1 MLKAGFSRV
10 DITPPLG
17 TDIQGYFFHR
27 YASGVLDPLY
37 LNAIAFS
44 DNDTTA
50 VIISVDAIMIGMDYC
65 NEIREYVSEK
75 TGLSKESIMICALH
89 QHTSFGLRNPKDN
102 NIMQNKSYLDFLWSR
117 FADVCKMALDDMSDA
132 TLFTGEEET
141 EEKISFIR
149 RYVMKSGEIETNP
162 QGRYLEVERPYRK
175 ADNTVR
181 ICRFKRDGKN
191 DIALVNFSTHADVV
205 HGDKFSAD
213 WPGFARSFV
222 EKRLENVSCMLTVGA
237 QGDSNHADFTIPEYK
252 DGYEHSRHMGEMIA
266 KSVIRIW
273 DKLKKENG
281 FKISVAST
289 LVFNKTRTD
298 GIDSYNE
305 AKEFL
310 EYSKKNNLTGGEH
323 ITKLGNATRIVSLRN
338 APIFQKVPISV
349 INLGRIGFV
358 GFGGEPFTEYADK
371 IREGAEGRFIIT
383 SCCTNGGEGYLP
395 TKEAF
400 NEGGY
405 EAGSSPF
412 SPELEEQCVK
422 AALELLIK

>member
-27 YASGVLDPLY
+27 YAAGVLDPLY
-37 LNAIAFS
+37 LNALAFS
-44 DNDTTA
+44 DGEKSA
-50 VIISVDAIMIGMDYC
+50 VIVSVDAIMIEMTYC
-65 NEIREYVSEK
+65 NEILEHISKK
-75 TGLSKESIMICALH
+75 TGIDKDSVMICALH
-89 QHTSFGLRNPKDN
+89 QHTSFGLRTPKN
-102 NIMQNKSYLDFLWSR
+102 NNVMQNKAFLDFLYDR
-117 FADVCKMALDDMSDA
+117 FADVVKMAVDDMSEA
-132 TLFTGEEET
+132 KLSTGEEET
-141 EEKISFIR
+141 DEKIAFIR
-149 RYVMKSGEIETNP
+149 RYVMKSGAIETNP
-162 QGRYLEVERPYRK
+162 QDSYLEVERPYRK

-181 ICRFKRDGKN
+181 LCRFKRDGKN

-205 HGDKFSAD
+205 HGEKFSAD

-222 EKRLENVSCMLTVGA
+222 EKRLENVSCILTVGA

-252 DGYEHSRHMGEMIA
+252 DGYEHSRHMGEVIA
-266 KSVIRIW
+266 RSVIRLW
-273 DKLKKENG
+273 DKTEDESDTRVNARK
-281 FKISVAST
+281 T

-298 GIDSYNE
+298 GIDTYEE

-338 APIFQKVPISV
+338 APIFQKVPITV
-349 INLGRIGFV
+349 INLGRVGFV
-358 GFGGEPFTEYADK
+358 GFGGEPFTQYVDK
-371 IREGAEGRFIIT
+371 IREGANSRFIIA

-422 AALELLIK
+422 EALELLNK

>member
-17 TDIQGYFFHR
+17 TDVQGYFFHR
-27 YASGVLDPLY
+27 YAAGVLDPLY
-37 LNAIAFS
+37 LNALAFT
-44 DNDTTA
+44 DGDTTA
-50 VIISVDAIMIGMDYC
+50 VIISVDAIMIAMSYC
-65 NEIREYVSEK
+65 DEILEHISKK
-75 TGLSKESIMICALH
+75 TGIDKQNVMICALH
-89 QHTSFGLRNPKDN
+89 QHTSFGLRNPKNN
-102 NIMQNKSYLDFLWSR
+102 NIMQNKAFLDFLYDR
-117 FADVCKMALDDMSDA
+117 FADVVKMAMDDMSDA
-132 TLFTGEEET
+132 TLSTGEEET
-141 EEKISFIR
+141 DEKIAFIR
-149 RYVMKSGEIETNP
+149 RYVMKSGAIETNP
-162 QGRYLEVERPYRK
+162 QDRYLEVERPYRK

-181 ICRFKRDGKN
+181 LCRFKRDGKN

-205 HGDKFSAD
+205 HGEKFSAD
-213 WPGFARSFV
+213 WPGFARNFV
-222 EKRLENVSCMLTVGA
+222 EKRLENVSCILTVGA

-252 DGYEHSRHMGEMIA
+252 DGYEHSRHMGEVIA
-266 KSVIRIW
+266 RSVIRLW
-273 DKLKKENG
+273 DKTEDESDTRVNARK
-281 FKISVAST
+281 T

-298 GIDSYNE
+298 GIDTYDE

-310 EYSKKNNLTGGEH
+310 DYSKRNNLTGGEH

-338 APIFQKVPISV
+338 APIFQKVPITV
-349 INLGRIGFV
+349 INLGRVDFV
-358 GFGGEPFTEYADK
+358 GFGGEPFTEYVDK
-371 IREGAEGRFIIT
+371 IREGASTRFIIA

-422 AALELLIK
+422 EALELLNK